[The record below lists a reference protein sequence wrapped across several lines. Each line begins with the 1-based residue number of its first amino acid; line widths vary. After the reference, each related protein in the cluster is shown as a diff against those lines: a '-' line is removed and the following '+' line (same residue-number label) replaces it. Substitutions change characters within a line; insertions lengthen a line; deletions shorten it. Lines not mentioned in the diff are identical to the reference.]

1 MARRGTGLSRVA
13 GAGKLAA
20 INSIF
25 ESLTDAER
33 RNFAEWQKKNVKHG
47 SRTTAFDWPGLKPY
61 LAALVE
67 DIQSELNK

>member
-25 ESLTDAER
+25 ESLTDSER
-33 RNFAEWQKKNVKHG
+33 RHFAEWQKKNVGPG

-67 DIQSELNK
+67 EIQSELNK